1 MPVFV
6 FATPATLHEQSLYWG
21 RTDYQD
27 LDWRTSWQGQAAD
40 QWPEGVWQGSQSLG
54 KSAELFAGQLT
65 THGCAAVFPHP
76 PHPQL
81 LDPHPAGRRR
91 LTAAARQMVRRCGGT
106 RRVVPSKTIR

>member
-40 QWPEGVWQGSQSLG
+40 QWPEWVWQGSQSLG
-54 KSAELFAGQLT
+54 KSAELFAGQLGT
-65 THGCAAVFPHP
+65 GGYSGPLAFDKAS
-76 PHPQL
+76 
-81 LDPHPAGRRR
+81 D
-91 LTAAARQMVRRCGGT
+91 LTGLSCY
-106 RRVVPSKTIR
+106 RVVPCLLQPLLTNCTLAITGSTMHT